1 MSTCFGIEEL
11 RVTDRFVKTGGGVGG
26 KSVRREKVGWSGVPD
41 HSELVLRGGWG
52 VGWGCG
58 G

>member
-52 VGWGCG
+52 VAAG
-58 G
+58 